1 MWNKQPSLE
10 LEPWAQAVA
19 AAGGSSDVLNYTA
32 ARPFYQELLLLASGI
47 QMAGPRLT
55 PETFAAGLHATTF
68 PNPGA
73 GAAPYYQGS
82 VGFPGTSTTMVED
95 YQAFWLDTRE
105 SGQDVQN
112 SKGVNQS
119 KAFCA
124 VGLGRRWDVD
134 TWPSTDGLYRGGCR

>member
-1 MWNKQPSLE
+1 
-10 LEPWAQAVA
+10 
-19 AAGGSSDVLNYTA
+19 
-32 ARPFYQELLLLASGI
+32 
-47 QMAGPRLT
+47 
-55 PETFAAGLHATTF
+55 
-68 PNPGA
+68 
-73 GAAPYYQGS
+73 
-82 VGFPGTSTTMVED
+82 MVED

-134 TWPSTDGLYRGGCR
+134 TWPSTDGFYRGGCR